1 MNRAELNHPL
11 ILVANQEIN
20 QLKQIIPLL
29 EKVKKTNRPL
39 FIIAKDISNNVIS
52 NLIFNHIKGIIDV
65 IFHIYM
71 YMIPFN

>member
-1 MNRAELNHPL
+1 MMNRAELNHPL

-65 IFHIYM
+65 IFHIYV
-71 YMIPFN
+71 